1 MTNSGQILVKTA
13 PSAGLSSPKTSLH
26 TVPQTAS
33 LLPPTAAKIY
43 PSSAAFA
50 PVAAAWRAAGRRVV
64 FTNGCFDLL
73 HLGHVDYLERAR
85 ALGDA
90 LVVGLNTDASVR
102 AQQKGPERP
111 LQDETSRARVLAALG
126 FVDAVVLFGESMP
139 RALIEVV
146 RPLVLVKGDDYAP
159 EAIVGYD
166 IVMADGGQVVT
177 VPLVAGYGTTR
188 IVEKIK
194 ASLT

>member
-1 MTNSGQILVKTA
+1 MTLPA
-13 PSAGLSSPKTSLH
+13 P
-26 TVPQTAS
+26 V
-33 LLPPTAAKIY
+33 LPPTAAKIY
-43 PSSAAFA
+43 PSAAAFA
-50 PVAAAWRAAGRRVV
+50 LVAAAWRAAGQRVV

-102 AQQKGPERP
+102 AQHKGPERP
-111 LQDETSRARVLAALG
+111 LQDEVSRARVLAALA
-126 FVDAVVLFGESMP
+126 FVDAVVLFGELTP
-139 RALIEVV
+139 RELIAAV
-146 RPLVLVKGDDYAP
+146 RPAVLVKGDDYAP

-166 IVMADGGQVVT
+166 TVTADGGQVVT

-188 IVEKIK
+188 IVEKIR
-194 ASLT
+194 AALGA